1 MKKLILALSILA
13 LSGCSSRQLVPVV
26 AGGVVGYAL
35 GSSNNTV
42 VIRQPAPVV
51 DRVVVITEECARYAS
66 HGEKESCMRGVQ
78 QRQAEDKRR
87 REDQAYRQGLGR

>member
-13 LSGCSSRQLVPVV
+13 LSGCSSRQLIPVV

-42 VIRQPAPVV
+42 VVRQPAPVV
-51 DRVVVITEECARYAS
+51 DRTVVITESCALVMLRMVKKNRVCVVYISVKWKNSAA
-66 HGEKESCMRGVQ
+66 EKTKHIAKV
-78 QRQAEDKRR
+78 
-87 REDQAYRQGLGR
+87 